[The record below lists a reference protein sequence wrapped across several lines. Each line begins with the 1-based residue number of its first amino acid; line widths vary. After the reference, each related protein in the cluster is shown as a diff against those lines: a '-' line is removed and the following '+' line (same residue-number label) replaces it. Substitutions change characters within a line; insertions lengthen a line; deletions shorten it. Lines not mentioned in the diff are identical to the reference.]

1 MVTVLDLTYA
11 LLVAAAFPLF
21 DHFVFLPG
29 YRQRATVDAARAK
42 AWFWNLT
49 LLELWGITAIGA
61 AIWMG
66 HARPWTQLGF
76 MVPSGWRAWSALAI
90 CALFVL
96 QSSLTIRK
104 VARREKARASVRK
117 QFGAL
122 GVAGALMPSTNAS
135 LAGWVFISLSA
146 GLCEEFLFRGYLI
159 WVFVPFLGWWGAAAL
174 SVLLFAIAH
183 AYQGGKGILTTG
195 ILGVVLTATVV
206 IFHSLIPAIVLHA
219 LMDLSSGFIAWLA
232 FREPGPTARAGP

>member
-1 MVTVLDLTYA
+1 MVTVLDLACA
-11 LLVAAAFPLF
+11 LLVAAAFPLL

-29 YRQRATVDAARAK
+29 YRRRVSLDAARAK

-49 LLELWGITAIGA
+49 LIELWAITAIVVA
-61 AIWMG
+61 VWMG
-66 HARPWTQLGF
+66 HARWWTQLGF
-76 MVPSGWRAWSALAI
+76 IVPGGWRAWSALGL

-122 GVAGALMPSTNAS
+122 GVAGSLMPSTNAG
-135 LAGWVFISLSA
+135 LAGWVVISLSA

-159 WVFVPFLGWWGAAAL
+159 WVLLPFLGWWGAAAL

-183 AYQGGKGILTTG
+183 AYQGSKGILTTG
-195 ILGVVLTATVV
+195 IMGVVLTATVA
-206 IFHSLIPAIVLHA
+206 IFQSLLPAIALHVLI
-219 LMDLSSGFIAWLA
+219 DLSSGCIAWLA
-232 FREPGPTARAGP
+232 FREQQTDRVSP